1 MCCDIKFPALEYT
14 GGVPY
19 DLLKPVLQ
27 HATPDQLFTLE
38 HYNPYLIEDTGE
50 LWQFHCQRE
59 FRAKQRQDM
68 ETAREMYLV
77 SLRAKVFQFGVRA
90 QKCCSIIYFKNC
102 LCEQYGADLHSD
114 LLTSFVADS
123 FILFIL
129 FISDSNIFSCVGFV
143 DIWREV

>member
-1 MCCDIKFPALEYT
+1 MCRDTTFSALEYT

-59 FRAKQRQDM
+59 FRTKQRQDM

-77 SLRAKVFQFGVRA
+77 SFRAEIFQFGMRA
-90 QKCCSIIYFKNC
+90 QTYFSIVYFKN
-102 LCEQYGADLHSD
+102 Y
-114 LLTSFVADS
+114 LLQQF
-123 FILFIL
+123 
-129 FISDSNIFSCVGFV
+129 
-143 DIWREV
+143 

>member
-1 MCCDIKFPALEYT
+1 LEYT